1 VYDDTGLP
9 ITDDTGGL
17 EHDPTSPP
25 VTPERTP
32 SAEKE
37 TFEEESQGKH
47 KTVERLKS
55 EFAELKGTVSPM
67 QPVRPYSFS
76 TPQAAE
82 TGIIEQRKTSETGSE
97 DTGSREETPDPELPQ
112 LQDSPPGSPQGR
124 QMISRETKTSPAGK
138 RFRKSWGS
146 YRPNES
152 LPPVPSNIEVRHA
165 RSTSEPNLQF
175 HEGHG
180 GQFKQ
185 FPTVDV
191 VEHKPAEHVESV
203 GAQHYSGGD
212 QDIHMADDPI
222 GGIVQNMQ
230 RGFGTGNLGQIAF
243 GDKSD
248 EPAPRVKTEKSAD
261 RRRRDEEEDEARAIR
276 RDDEERRRQRR
287 RDEDEEAFRDIEEQK
302 RRNLRDR
309 RRRGE
314 DPSDDEPK
322 KTHTITRVI
331 DPGPRII
338 HPPSAPQIIP
348 VVQGGPGRVGP
359 ARVGVPSE
367 KDKGGI
373 SIKIST
379 KAVINEKTRRRTGLR
394 KAKKLY
400 NTLKRQ
406 TIKAIRK
413 GRADHYKVENDKIK
427 KLPVKQR
434 KTARASLRKKLKDRE
449 SKLVYRLPSSAKMKM
464 VDLVRV
470 TKLARKLKW

>member
-1 VYDDTGLP
+1 
-9 ITDDTGGL
+9 
-17 EHDPTSPP
+17 
-25 VTPERTP
+25 
-32 SAEKE
+32 
-37 TFEEESQGKH
+37 
-47 KTVERLKS
+47 
-55 EFAELKGTVSPM
+55 M
-67 QPVRPYSFS
+67 QKIQSYSFS

-82 TGIIEQRKTSETGSE
+82 TGKIEQRKTSETGSE
-97 DTGSREETPDPELPQ
+97 EEPDSPPPA
-112 LQDSPPGSPQGR
+112 LQDSPPDTPR
-124 QMISRETKTSPAGK
+124 RRMVSREAKTSPAGQT
-138 RFRKSWGS
+138 FRKKWPAYKS
-146 YRPNES
+146 NEPLP
-152 LPPVPSNIEVRHA
+152 LPPSHIDVRHA
-165 RSTSEPNLQF
+165 GGTTEPNLQF

-185 FPTVDV
+185 FPTVEV

-203 GAQHYSGGD
+203 EAHHYSGD
-212 QDIHMADDPI
+212 DRDIHMADDPI
-222 GGIVQNMQ
+222 GGIIQNMQ
-230 RGFGTGNLGQIAF
+230 RGFGTGGNLQLGQLGQF
-243 GDKSD
+243 GDKDD
-248 EPAPRVKTEKSAD
+248 EPAPRVKTEKSSD

-314 DPSDDEPK
+314 DPGDDEPK

-359 ARVGVPSE
+359 GRVGVPSE

-379 KAVINEKTRRRTGLR
+379 KAVINEKTRRRAGLQ

-400 NTLKRQ
+400 NTLKRK
-406 TIKAIRK
+406 TIKAIKR
-413 GRADHYKVENDKIK
+413 GRSSHYKSENEKIK

-434 KTARASLRKKLKDRE
+434 KAARAILRKKLKNRE
-449 SKLVYRLPSSAKMKM
+449 SKLVEQLPSSSRMKAG
-464 VDLVRV
+464 DLVRV
-470 TKLARKLKW
+470 TKLARKLRW